1 MSPSDQVDLSNEK
14 LVAYIDGELTG
25 DEQQLVA
32 EALMYDGEARERL
45 AMLKTGGRPFG
56 EAFDLLLDAAP
67 DDKLQGM
74 LAELMAKR
82 QAGGAS
88 SDTPADAG
96 ASGGEENVVS
106 FRPRNAPAPQR
117 TPLWRMA
124 AAAAI
129 LAFVFTGGL
138 VTGGFFNEPVQV
150 GEETVGWREAA
161 ARYVALFSRETLEG
175 MPTDPSERQAN
186 LQRVE
191 TALGLQ
197 LPEDRISAPELTFQG
212 TQLLRLEDKPLAQI
226 SYLHGGNTPVA
237 LCIISSQS
245 PEEALASETRQGMNV
260 VHWVEGGYGFM
271 VIGDVPDEEL
281 SRIAASFRGRFS

>member
-14 LVAYIDGELTG
+14 LVAYIDGELPG

-67 DDKLQGM
+67 DDKLQDM

-82 QAGGAS
+82 KAGGAS
-88 SDTPADAG
+88 SDPLPDAG
-96 ASGGEENVVS
+96 GGEENVVP
-106 FRPRNAPAPQR
+106 FRPRNAPAPQK
-117 TPLWRMA
+117 TPLWQMA

-138 VTGGFFNEPVQV
+138 AAGGFFSDPAQV
-150 GEETVGWREAA
+150 GEEAVGWREAA
-161 ARYVALFSRETLEG
+161 ARYVTLFSKETLEG
-175 MPTDPSERQAN
+175 MPTDPAERQTN

-212 TQLLRLEDKPLAQI
+212 TQLLKLKDKPLAQI
-226 SYLHGGNTPVA
+226 SYLHEGTTPVA
-237 LCIISSQS
+237 LCIIPSANPVAALSSES
-245 PEEALASETRQGMNV
+245 RQGMNV
-260 VHWVEGGYGFM
+260 VHWVQGGYGFM

-281 SRIAASFRGRFS
+281 SRIAETFRRRFS